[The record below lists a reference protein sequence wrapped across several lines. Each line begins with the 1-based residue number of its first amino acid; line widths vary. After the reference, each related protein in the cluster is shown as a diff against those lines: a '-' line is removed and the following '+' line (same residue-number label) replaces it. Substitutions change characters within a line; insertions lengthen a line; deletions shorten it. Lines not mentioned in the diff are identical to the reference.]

1 MDPFSKRRPPARFH
15 ALMLRTSDADGRS
28 HGGFQWPSEGFVCAP
43 DWDLRVVC
51 GGGLHGALRGE
62 GDGSMFSW
70 SKDALWQVVEV
81 DTRQVVDLGGKVKVP
96 RGWVIYSGDRET
108 ATRIVMDAHGGAVI
122 GGTATAG
129 DYGTATAGDY
139 GTATAGDRGT
149 ATAGDYGTATAGDG
163 GTATAGDG
171 GTATAGHRGT
181 ATAGDGGTAT
191 ARDGGELRIRWFD
204 GSRRRC
210 AVAYVG
216 EDGIRPDVAYRIEV
230 ENGWPRLVEAE

>member
-62 GDGSMFSW
+62 GDGSLFSW

-129 DYGTATAGDY
+129 DYGTATAGH
-139 GTATAGDRGT
+139 RGT
-149 ATAGDYGTATAGDG
+149 ATAGDYGTATAGHG
-163 GTATAGDG
+163 GTATAG
-171 GTATAGHRGT
+171 
-181 ATAGDGGTAT
+181 
-191 ARDGGELRIRWFD
+191 DGGELRIRWFD